1 MLGIS
6 LMQFELFCLLL
17 AVKHLSM
24 SIRVLCSRKEI
35 ARNKIWRWHALFSKV
50 FLPAIFADIQQ
61 CKKREMHG
69 VVLRRV
75 FRVFILCFRPVFFFS
90 FFIPEILHF
99 IIQKKHMIDLHS
111 QNSFCFNFCVTIYL
125 YKKLNHKN

>member
-1 MLGIS
+1 MVMNGYIFNAVRFIL
-6 LMQFELFCLLL
+6 LLL

-61 CKKREMHG
+61 CKTREMHG

-75 FRVFILCFRPVFFFS
+75 YRVFILCFSPVFFFS

-99 IIQKKHMIDLHS
+99 IIQKNIWLICIAEPWTPFVLTFVVEVRY
-111 QNSFCFNFCVTIYL
+111 NLFI
-125 YKKLNHKN
+125 